1 MDKDKMNG
9 GKLQYYSYLRLPN
22 MIKSKNHSGWSSKE
36 IPGPHPPSERFR
48 LSVLSGTQESVYEVP
63 R

>member
-36 IPGPHPPSERFR
+36 IPGPHPLRDSDCQ
-48 LSVLSGTQESVYEVP
+48 S
-63 R
+63 

>member
-36 IPGPHPPSERFR
+36 IPGPHPLRDSDCQ
-48 LSVLSGTQESVYEVP
+48 SWVVP
-63 R
+63 RNLCMKFQDN